1 MTLLL
6 CFLWRCNAVK
16 DELFIGVKSRCGLQ
30 GSGVSNSIGPPQS
43 LVNHRT
49 PRAGKRDCGKHI
61 RFSSYSTLV
70 TGEVFFFSRTIFFF
84 ILFGVAWSY
93 LMHVWILSILLG
105 FFKILSNWELWFQSL
120 ASRVPN
126 KSSLLRSKCRYFSS
140 RFQKFK
146 AVAIMSSGTHF
157 LCFSQSRSEILLE
170 CTCTSR
176 LHVWHFPAAV

>member
-30 GSGVSNSIGPPQS
+30 GSGVSNSIGPPQI
-43 LVNHRT
+43 LVPVKEIAVN
-49 PRAGKRDCGKHI
+49 I
-61 RFSSYSTLV
+61 S
-70 TGEVFFFSRTIFFF
+70 
-84 ILFGVAWSY
+84 AWSY

-105 FFKILSNWELWFQSL
+105 FFKILSNWELWFKSL

-176 LHVWHFPAAV
+176 MAFSCCSLNF